1 MTGRG
6 AAILELVRQAMAAVE
21 SLDPAERDVVV
32 ETLVADLRARHPE
45 SVSLLTIGPPTEP
58 IRDPRTA

>member
-6 AAILELVRQAMAAVE
+6 AVILELVRQAMAAVE